1 MSRMEMAMI
10 IILCLTPI
18 IALVILLPK
27 KLKFHKKPKKIKEP
41 AEKKEE
47 QKLESETPP
56 VEQNEIK
63 PEIIDTPYVMD
74 GAGND
79 LDSIRDF
86 AKNKKTT
93 KPTRKT
99 PDLSKL
105 SPHPEFSFRRENNFR
120 TERQPEQKSIKEQF
134 DELSPEMK
142 ALIMSGAF
150 DRKDYN

>member
-1 MSRMEMAMI
+1 MFMSRMEMAMI

-27 KLKFHKKPKKIKEP
+27 KLKFHKKPKKIKES

-47 QKLESETPP
+47 QQLESETPP

-63 PEIIDTPYVMD
+63 PEISDAPYVMD
-74 GAGND
+74 SD

-120 TERQPEQKSIKEQF
+120 TENQTEQKSIKEQF

>member
-27 KLKFHKKPKKIKEP
+27 KLKFLKKPKKIKES

-47 QKLESETPP
+47 QQLESETPP

-63 PEIIDTPYVMD
+63 PEISDTPYVMD
-74 GAGND
+74 SD

>member
-27 KLKFHKKPKKIKEP
+27 KLKFHKKPKKIKES

-47 QKLESETPP
+47 QQLESETPP

-74 GAGND
+74 SD

-120 TERQPEQKSIKEQF
+120 TENQTEQKSIKEQF

>member
-1 MSRMEMAMI
+1 MEMAMI

-27 KLKFHKKPKKIKEP
+27 KLKFHKKPKKIKES

-47 QKLESETPP
+47 QQLESETPP

-63 PEIIDTPYVMD
+63 PEISDAPYVMD
-74 GAGND
+74 SD

-120 TERQPEQKSIKEQF
+120 TENQTEQKSIKEQF

>member
-27 KLKFHKKPKKIKEP
+27 KLKFHKKPKKIKES

-47 QKLESETPP
+47 QQLESETPP
-56 VEQNEIK
+56 VEQNVIK
-63 PEIIDTPYVMD
+63 PEISDTPYVMD
-74 GAGND
+74 SD

-150 DRKDYN
+150 DRKNYN

>member
-27 KLKFHKKPKKIKEP
+27 KLKFHKKPKKIKES

-47 QKLESETPP
+47 QQLESETPP

-74 GAGND
+74 SD

-105 SPHPEFSFRRENNFR
+105 SPHPEFSFRRPNNFR
-120 TERQPEQKSIKEQF
+120 TENQTEQKSIKEQF

>member
-41 AEKKEE
+41 AENKQEP
-47 QKLESETPP
+47 QKESENPP

-74 GAGND
+74 SD

>member
-18 IALVILLPK
+18 IALVIILPK
-27 KLKFHKKPKKIKEP
+27 KLKFHKKPKKIKES

-47 QKLESETPP
+47 QQLESETPP

-74 GAGND
+74 SD

-105 SPHPEFSFRRENNFR
+105 SPHPEFSFRRPNNFR
-120 TERQPEQKSIKEQF
+120 TENQTEQKSIKEQF

>member
-27 KLKFHKKPKKIKEP
+27 KLKFHKKTKKIKES

-47 QKLESETPP
+47 QQLESETPP

-74 GAGND
+74 SD

>member
-27 KLKFHKKPKKIKEP
+27 KLKFLKKPKKIKES

-47 QKLESETPP
+47 QQLESETPP

-63 PEIIDTPYVMD
+63 PEISDTPYVMD
-74 GAGND
+74 SD

-150 DRKDYN
+150 DRKDYD

>member
-27 KLKFHKKPKKIKEP
+27 KLKVHKKPKKIKES

-47 QKLESETPP
+47 QQLESETPP

-63 PEIIDTPYVMD
+63 PEIIDTPHVMD
-74 GAGND
+74 SD

>member
-27 KLKFHKKPKKIKEP
+27 KLKFHKKPKKINES

-47 QKLESETPP
+47 QQLESETPP

-74 GAGND
+74 SD

-120 TERQPEQKSIKEQF
+120 TERQTEQKSIKEQF

>member
-27 KLKFHKKPKKIKEP
+27 KLKFLKKPKKIKES

-47 QKLESETPP
+47 QQLESETPP

-74 GAGND
+74 SD

>member
-27 KLKFHKKPKKIKEP
+27 KLKFHKKPKKIKES
-41 AEKKEE
+41 AEKKEG
-47 QKLESETPP
+47 QQLESETPP
-56 VEQNEIK
+56 VEQNVIK
-63 PEIIDTPYVMD
+63 PEISDTPYVMD
-74 GAGND
+74 SD